1 PPARDHSI
9 RHATLRNA
17 ADRAHYRLVK
27 SSRIVALLGVTLAS
41 SASPVRAQEMTGY
54 PAVDSAAVARAAWG
68 RAAKALTAN
77 DVAVARHE
85 VTRAAESWPI
95 QPSYVWAEAVLAAR
109 AGDTVATLRALRA
122 YAGLGLGRDLRGE
135 VAFSR

>member
-1 PPARDHSI
+1 M
-9 RHATLRNA
+9 
-17 ADRAHYRLVK
+17 
-27 SSRIVALLGVTLAS
+27 VALLGVTLAS
-41 SASPVRAQEMTGY
+41 SASRAPAQEMTGF

-68 RAAKALTAN
+68 RATKALTAN

-109 AGDTVATLRALRA
+109 AGDTVATLRALQA

-135 VAFSR
+135 VAFSPFIALPGSPWASQ